1 MIKRLS
7 IICLLMLSMAGVKAQ
22 TYCYHCYKYYDFQD
36 IPYDYSGSYRYYTFR
51 GNLLFESEKDG
62 SIKLNSYGYGSKK
75 YPSSIF
81 KLYSKK
87 EGILKYVQIDDNG
100 RWQFDKRYWL
110 VSEDREFL
118 NLVYPYDQPEPEYI
132 EVVKRNNLWFEK
144 VTCFKK
150 YSNVESEINKST
162 PMRY

>member
-1 MIKRLS
+1 MAKRLTL
-7 IICLLMLSMAGVKAQ
+7 ICLFLLCIAGVKAQ

-36 IPYDYSGSYRYYTFR
+36 IPYDWSGSYRYYTFR
-51 GNLLFESEKDG
+51 GDLFFQSEKDG
-62 SIKLNSYGYGSKK
+62 SIKLNGYGLHK
-75 YPSSIF
+75 YPDPIF
-81 KLYSKK
+81 KLYSNID
-87 EGILKYVQIDDNG
+87 GVQKYVQIDDNG

-110 VSEDREFL
+110 VSEDREYL
-118 NLVYPYDQPEPEYI
+118 NLIYPYDQPQPDYI

-150 YSNVESEINKST
+150 HSNMESEINNST